1 MINIIH
7 SAEEF
12 DKLIADNDVVL
23 VDFWA
28 TWCGPCRIMLP
39 TVEEIAGETGGKFAV
54 AKVDVDEN
62 EDLARRFRIMTIPTL
77 IYFKGG
83 ADTRHRG
90 KVFIN
95 IQVNYLKEKRK

>member
-1 MINIIH
+1 MAQTVTLENFETFMNAPAAVI
-7 SAEEF
+7 
-12 DKLIADNDVVL
+12 
-23 VDFWA
+23 DFWA

-83 ADTRHRG
+83 AVAEQSVGVRTKG
-90 KVFIN
+90 QILATVEK
-95 IQVNYLKEKRK
+95 YL

>member
-1 MINIIH
+1 MIKIIH

-39 TVEEIAGETGGKFAV
+39 TVEEIAGETDGKFAV

-62 EDLARRFRIMTIPTL
+62 EDLAKRFRIMTIPTL

-83 ADTRHRG
+83 AVAEQSVGVRTKG
-90 KVFIN
+90 QILATVEK
-95 IQVNYLKEKRK
+95 YL

>member
-7 SAEEF
+7 SAKEF
-12 DKLIADNDVVL
+12 DSLIANNDVVL

-39 TVEEIAGETGGKFAV
+39 TVEEIAGETDGKFAV

-62 EDLARRFRIMTIPTL
+62 EDLAKRFRIMTIPTL

-83 ADTRHRG
+83 EAKEQSVGVRTKG
-90 KVFIN
+90 QILATVAK
-95 IQVNYLKEKRK
+95 YL

>member
-7 SAEEF
+7 SAAEF
-12 DKLIADNDVVL
+12 DKLIADNKVVL

-39 TVEEIAGETGGKFAV
+39 TIEEIAEETDGKFAV
-54 AKVDVDEN
+54 AKVNVDEN

-77 IYFKGG
+77 IYFKDG
-83 ADTRHRG
+83 AVAEQSVGVRTKG
-90 KVFIN
+90 
-95 IQVNYLKEKRK
+95 QVLSVIEKYL